1 MNRLR
6 LIGLKE
12 MLIFLNILFYIHS
25 SMLGQDLTTY
35 FERSQYK
42 RTPRYDSTVIY
53 CNTLE
58 KAASFIKLTSIG
70 KSHEGRDIVLLIAAS
85 NQEFTPEKA
94 KISGKNIVLIQA
106 CIHAGEP
113 DGKDAGF
120 LLFKDFVQNESVRKL
135 LNENIVLFIPILNV
149 DGHERFGPYNRIN
162 QDGPIEMGWRCNA
175 QNLNLN
181 RDYLKAQSA
190 EIKAW
195 LNLFYTWNPDFF
207 IDCHVT
213 DGADYQYPI
222 TYALEIYGSMSDSIT
237 YWQKQKLIPSL
248 EQRMQ
253 KEGFP
258 IFRYVSFRNW
268 FDFESGLSAWITP
281 PSLSQG
287 LTALVDCPGLL
298 IESHMLK
305 NYKTRVMGTYHMIK
319 NVLQLIAE
327 QKTVLK
333 KYRANSYKQN
343 TFPNQ
348 LPVSFKTLPDSQII
362 AFKGVD
368 YIVEKSELTGGKW
381 FKYNTQKP
389 KTYQL
394 PLFDHFAPAKTVN
407 IPNYYMVP
415 SGWVDKILPYLDI
428 HRISYR
434 AIEEDTAIDSYFY
447 KFSNVKLAS
456 GSYEGCQRVNYYDI
470 STVKRKEYFRK
481 GSLMI
486 STNQPHYKILIH
498 LLEPDAPASLFA
510 FGFFNAIFEQKEYGE
525 TYVLESLAREML
537 QNNEI
542 KTKFESFK
550 ANNPKA
556 ESYDILNWFYL
567 NSNYSD
573 PYLNLYPIGK
583 IF

>member
-1 MNRLR
+1 MNSLR
-6 LIGLKE
+6 KIGIKGI
-12 MLIFLNILFYIHS
+12 LIFLNILYIHPNIF
-25 SMLGQDLTTY
+25 GQDLTTY
-35 FERSQYK
+35 FEKSQYK
-42 RTPRYDSTVIY
+42 RTPRYDSTVMY
-53 CNTLE
+53 CHTLE
-58 KAASFIKLTSIG
+58 KAVPFIKVTSIG
-70 KSHEGRDIVLLIAAS
+70 KSHEGREIVMLIAAS

-94 KISGKNIVLIQA
+94 KLSGKNIVLIQA

-120 LLFKDFVQNESVRKL
+120 LLFKDFVQNESIRKL
-135 LNENIVLFIPILNV
+135 LNDNIVLFIPILNV

-195 LNLFYTWNPDFF
+195 LNTFYTWSPDFF

-213 DGADYQYPI
+213 DGADYHYPI

-237 YWQKQKLIPSL
+237 NWQKEKLIPSL

-268 FDFESGLSAWITP
+268 FDFESGLSAWVTP

-305 NYKTRVMGTYHMIK
+305 NYKTRVLGTYHMIK
-319 NVLQLIAE
+319 NVLQLISE
-327 QKTVLK
+327 QNTELK
-333 KYRANSYKQN
+333 KYRANSNKLISI
-343 TFPNQ
+343 PKQ
-348 LPVSFKTLPDSQII
+348 LPVSFKALADSQII
-362 AFKGVD
+362 AFKGVE
-368 YIVEKSELTGGKW
+368 YTVEKSDLSGGKW

-394 PLFDHFAPAKTVN
+394 PLFDHFVPAKTVD
-407 IPNYYMVP
+407 IPNFYIVP
-415 SGWVDKILPYLDI
+415 SGWADKIIPYLDI
-428 HRISYR
+428 HRISYK
-434 AIEEDTAIDSYFY
+434 ITEKDSTIDCSFY

-456 GSYEGCQRVNYYDI
+456 GSYEGCQRVNSYDI
-470 STVKRKEYFRK
+470 STVIRKEYFRK
-481 GSLMI
+481 GSLII
-486 STNQPHYKILIH
+486 STKQPHYKILIH
-498 LLEPDAPASLFA
+498 LLEPDAPASLLT

-537 QNNEI
+537 KNNEI

-556 ESYDILNWFYL
+556 ESYEILNWFYL

-583 IF
+583 SY